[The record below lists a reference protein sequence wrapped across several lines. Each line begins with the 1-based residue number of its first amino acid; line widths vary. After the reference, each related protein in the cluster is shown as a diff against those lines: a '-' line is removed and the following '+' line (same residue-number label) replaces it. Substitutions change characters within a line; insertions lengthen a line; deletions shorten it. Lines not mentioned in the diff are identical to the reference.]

1 MKNFDI
7 NKQIGDNLRAERNR
21 AGLSQEGLA
30 ELAGLQRQHIS
41 KIENGLIDMR
51 VSTLIPI
58 LNVLNLKFEELYQN
72 K

>member
-30 ELAGLQRQHIS
+30 ELSGLQRQHIS
-41 KIENGLIDMR
+41 KIENGLID
-51 VSTLIPI
+51 LIPI